1 MLLTEILSK
10 RDVLSTLVEKDF
22 KSRYKAK
29 ALGRLWS
36 VADPL
41 VMVVI
46 YTIVFAHILQVAERF
61 YPIFLLLGLTPFRFF
76 TNSVN
81 GAAASVTDNTALVKR
96 VAFPRVMLPVA
107 VVLSHS
113 RHFFIELSL
122 VVALFLYYPEA
133 FIPTLNLV
141 WLPVIFGVQMVFAT
155 GVALMVS
162 ALNVRYRDTQY
173 ILNSVVLVMT
183 WLTPTFYSF
192 NVVPESLAH
201 ILMWNPMVGVVE
213 GYRSVL
219 LHGSRPSF
227 TLMGSAGIAALAVF
241 IVGAIV
247 FRKYEHVFADY
258 I

>member
-1 MLLTEILSK
+1 MLSEILSK
-10 RDVLSTLVEKDF
+10 RDLLATLVEKDF

-61 YPIFLLLGLTPFRFF
+61 YPIFLLLGLTPWRFF
-76 TNSVN
+76 TNSAN
-81 GAAASVTDNTALVKR
+81 GAAAAVSDNTQLVKR
-96 VAFPRVMLPVA
+96 VAFPRVMLPLA
-107 VVLSHS
+107 VVFSHA

-122 VVALFLYYPEA
+122 VVALFLYFPEA
-133 FIPTLNLV
+133 FIPTLQLL
-141 WLPVIFGVQMVFAT
+141 WLPVIFAVQLTFTV

-173 ILNSVVLVMT
+173 VLNSVVLVLT

-192 NVVPESLAH
+192 NVVPEALAH
-201 ILMWNPMVGVVE
+201 LLMWNPMVGVVE

-227 TLMGSAGIAALAVF
+227 TLMGSAGISALVMLV
-241 IVGAIV
+241 VGAIL

-258 I
+258 L

>member
-1 MLLTEILSK
+1 MLLTEIISK

-46 YTIVFAHILQVAERF
+46 YTIVFAHILQVAEPF
-61 YPIFLLLGLTPFRFF
+61 YPIFLLLGLTPWRFF
-76 TNSVN
+76 SNSAN
-81 GAAASVTDNTALVKR
+81 GAAAAVSDNTSLVKR
-96 VAFPRVMLPVA
+96 VAFPRVMLPLA
-107 VVLSHS
+107 VVFSHA
-113 RHFFIELSL
+113 RHFFIELTL
-122 VVALFLYYPEA
+122 VVALFLYFPEA
-133 FIPTLNLV
+133 FLPSLNLF
-141 WLPVIFGVQMVFAT
+141 WLPVVFGIQLVFAM
-155 GVALMVS
+155 GVSLVVS

-173 ILNSVVLVMT
+173 ILNSALLVLT

-192 NVVPESLAH
+192 NVVPPELARL
-201 ILMWNPMVGVVE
+201 LMWNPMVGVVE

-227 TLMGSAGIAALAVF
+227 TLIGSASVTALVTLV
-241 IVGAIV
+241 VGAIV